1 MLVVLALNLTPAVT
15 ITLAWVFYWRSTVIL
30 RPISKVLFPCGLVLG
45 TAASVLL
52 LVWLR
57 SITLH
62 PSSIRNVNDQ
72 AGGLLIAGLLVAV
85 VSEPLSW
92 FGKGAARVLAAM
104 CGLSLIVLFYMGGLA
119 TSI

>member
-1 MLVVLALNLTPAVT
+1 MLPVIALNLIPSVL

-30 RPISKVLFPCGLVLG
+30 RPFSKVLFPCGLLLG
-45 TAASVLL
+45 TIASVLL

-62 PSSIRNVNDQ
+62 PSSIRNVNGQ
-72 AGGLLIAGLLVAV
+72 AGDLLIEGLLVAV

-92 FGKGAARVLAAM
+92 FGKGPERVLVAA
-104 CGLSLIVLFYMGGLA
+104 CGLSLIVLFYVGGMA